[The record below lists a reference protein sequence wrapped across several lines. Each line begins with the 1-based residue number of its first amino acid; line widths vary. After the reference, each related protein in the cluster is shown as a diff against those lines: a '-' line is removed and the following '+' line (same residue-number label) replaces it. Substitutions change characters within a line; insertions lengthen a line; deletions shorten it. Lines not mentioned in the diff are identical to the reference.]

1 MSRRAQALCKPGDLV
16 QLPSNRSIYNAVK
29 SNKREWFN
37 VTSRMLG
44 LVLTTGPGLYGS
56 KSVSATLLME
66 GQVISVDLGAF
77 EGVPTRRPSSQAP
90 SKP

>member
-16 QLPSNRSIYNAVK
+16 QLQSSQSIYNAVK

-37 VTSRMLG
+37 VTPSMLG

-56 KSVSATLLME
+56 KSASATLLME
-66 GQVISVDLGAF
+66 GQVISVELGVF
-77 EGVPTRRPSSQAP
+77 KTVPTRRPSSQAP